1 MFEDAV
7 RVTRWLTDPKNHD
20 AVVQIAAQITKQ
32 PPEQLQYVFGKTDLY
47 RDPNMLPNVPN
58 LQRAVDAQ
66 EKVGFLKQK
75 LDVKPYADLSMV
87 KEAAARI
94 K

>member
-1 MFEDAV
+1 MFEDAI

-20 AVVQIAAQITKQ
+20 AVVQIASQITKQ
-32 PPEQLQYVFGKTDLY
+32 PPDQLQYVFSKTDLY
-47 RDPNMLPNVPN
+47 RDPNMLPNIPN

-66 EKVGFLKQK
+66 YDVGYLKQK
-75 LDVKPYADLSMV
+75 LDVAPFADLSMV
-87 KEAAARI
+87 KESAARI